1 MILLLPSL
9 PSKGASLSP
18 LSKRIMQREHK
29 LTTNFLIYIT
39 PLYISPINQ
48 TRLTYISLPL
58 SSLFINLAPKMC
70 LSSSEPF
77 SDTPTRLV
85 LYLKT
90 QSHVRI
96 PRLSRRRRM
105 WREEK
110 KMEMINLK
118 LYVENQNIIRENE
131 KLRKKALLLHQE
143 NKALF
148 SLLQTKKL
156 SSVP

>member
-1 MILLLPSL
+1 
-9 PSKGASLSP
+9 
-18 LSKRIMQREHK
+18 
-29 LTTNFLIYIT
+29 
-39 PLYISPINQ
+39 
-48 TRLTYISLPL
+48 
-58 SSLFINLAPKMC
+58 MC

-143 NKALF
+143 NKTLF

>member
-1 MILLLPSL
+1 
-9 PSKGASLSP
+9 
-18 LSKRIMQREHK
+18 
-29 LTTNFLIYIT
+29 
-39 PLYISPINQ
+39 
-48 TRLTYISLPL
+48 
-58 SSLFINLAPKMC
+58 MC

>member
-1 MILLLPSL
+1 
-9 PSKGASLSP
+9 
-18 LSKRIMQREHK
+18 
-29 LTTNFLIYIT
+29 
-39 PLYISPINQ
+39 
-48 TRLTYISLPL
+48 
-58 SSLFINLAPKMC
+58 MC

-96 PRLSRRRRM
+96 PRLSRRRKM

-110 KMEMINLK
+110 EMKMKNIK
-118 LYVENQNIIRENE
+118 LYIENQNIIRENE
-131 KLRKKALLLHQE
+131 KLKKKALLLLQE

>member
-1 MILLLPSL
+1 
-9 PSKGASLSP
+9 
-18 LSKRIMQREHK
+18 MQREHK
-29 LTTNFLIYIT
+29 THNKLSFIYIT

-48 TRLTYISLPL
+48 TRLTYL
-58 SSLFINLAPKMC
+58 SSSFLLSSSSKMC
-70 LSSSEPF
+70 LSSSETF

-131 KLRKKALLLHQE
+131 KLKKKALLLHQE
-143 NKALF
+143 NKTLF

-156 SSVP
+156 SSVHK